1 MPVANRQGA
10 SMNNSLKL
18 LACAAAAAAV
28 GAAPAQALAKQRH
41 PKPHATV
48 VTGVVVHENN
58 AAGSFVVAER
68 SGKLDA
74 IHGRRPR
81 VGEKVRVRATKLAD
95 GTFAEQSVRRVSR
108 RLSSRARIAG
118 VVSADDP
125 ATHEIVVSSTGTSMA
140 MDDSAIEAA
149 DGGPP
154 EIGDTVDAEVEL
166 GAGGELSSVHLDS
179 TGT

>member
-28 GAAPAQALAKQRH
+28 GAARAQALAKQRH

-68 SGKLDA
+68 SGRLDA
-74 IHGRRPR
+74 IHGRRPP
-81 VGEKVRVRATKLAD
+81 VGARVRVHVRKLAD
-95 GTFAEQSVRRVSR
+95 GTFAERSAQRLSR
-108 RLSSRARIAG
+108 RLARHARIEG
-118 VVSADDP
+118 VVSAADP
-125 ATHEIVVSSTGTSMA
+125 ATHEIVL
-140 MDDSAIEAA
+140 SA
-149 DGGPP
+149 P
-154 EIGDTVDAEVEL
+154 
-166 GAGGELSSVHLDS
+166 
-179 TGT
+179 